1 MSTRPLIIGEVQI
14 KKPRK
19 NYDFTL
25 TASAYNFSWWF
36 NGKRLI
42 LPMEDDVVVTVI
54 EDREELIAKIY
65 SFKRKEVNIV
75 YIEDKIR
82 YIIGVDEDLKEFYNI
97 MSRDPIL
104 GPSASVLHGLHVRAT
119 TPWLATVIGVCQ
131 QNASFKQGW
140 RMLYNM
146 LSLLGKR
153 VRIEN
158 TKTIIPPKPSDINED
173 KLNIL
178 KEAKLGYRARTVI
191 ELAKLFSKEECLND
205 WSIKPSVLEE
215 KLLNVKG
222 IGNYTTRLALV
233 LSLRYYEKPPIDRWL
248 KRLII
253 EAYNVDESNV
263 EEEYIKRWSKWSG
276 LAALFTTIALD
287 AEPLTKALER
297 LKKGLLKPSLDK
309 LSPLTLWRHF

>member
-1 MSTRPLIIGEVQI
+1 MIIEEVKI

-36 NGKRLI
+36 NGKKLI
-42 LPMEDDVVVTVI
+42 LPIEDDVIVTVI
-54 EDREELIAKIY
+54 ENREELVAKIY
-65 SFKRKEVNIV
+65 SFKKKEVNIDDV
-75 YIEDKIR
+75 VDKIR

-97 MSRDPIL
+97 MSKDPIL
-104 GPSASVLHGLHVRAT
+104 GPSANILHGLHVRAT

-158 TKTIIPPKPSDINED
+158 TETIIPPKPSDINEN
-173 KLNIL
+173 KLDIL
-178 KEAKLGYRARTVI
+178 KEARLGYRARTII
-191 ELAKLFSKEECLND
+191 ELAKLFSREECLND
-205 WSIKPSVLEE
+205 WRIKPSILEE
-215 KLLNVKG
+215 KLLNTKG
-222 IGNYTTRLALV
+222 IGDYTARLALI

-248 KRLII
+248 KKLII

-263 EEEYIKRWSKWSG
+263 EEEYVRYWGTWSG

-297 LKKGLLKPSLDK
+297 LRKGLLKPSLNK
-309 LSPLTLWRHF
+309 LSPLTLWRYF